1 MIVHKD
7 NCVSRKSIIV
17 FVRIKVFLA
26 ISIVAICNNHN
37 EGSSQVFQGQV
48 FQFKLFI
55 SLARNVMIIPNLR
68 PNCPLHKSERNIADI
83 FLKIYILKGLLISL
97 QPQYTKRQVFC
108 SVYYLLLQFILPI
121 RSIAVA
127 DYLHVCSIYGL
138 LTSLIGHFTKCGDNY
153 IFFLRNGQIRRMQTK
168 FNLKCTLREVHP
180 FDLRVEII
188 EFY

>member
-68 PNCPLHKSERNIADI
+68 PNCPLHKSERNNMYCGYLFKD
-83 FLKIYILKGLLISL
+83 LYLKGTFNFIATVVYQTVGFLQCLLSSFTIYSSNSKYCCCRLSSRL
-97 QPQYTKRQVFC
+97 QYIWP
-108 SVYYLLLQFILPI
+108 SNLPNWTF
-121 RSIAVA
+121 
-127 DYLHVCSIYGL
+127 H
-138 LTSLIGHFTKCGDNY
+138 
-153 IFFLRNGQIRRMQTK
+153 
-168 FNLKCTLREVHP
+168 
-180 FDLRVEII
+180 
-188 EFY
+188 

>member
-68 PNCPLHKSERNIADI
+68 PNCPLHKSERNNMYVYCGYLFKD
-83 FLKIYILKGLLISL
+83 LYLKG
-97 QPQYTKRQVFC
+97 TFN
-108 SVYYLLLQFILPI
+108 FIATVEY
-121 RSIAVA
+121 RTV
-127 DYLHVCSIYGL
+127 G
-138 LTSLIGHFTKCGDNY
+138 
-153 IFFLRNGQIRRMQTK
+153 FL
-168 FNLKCTLREVHP
+168 
-180 FDLRVEII
+180 
-188 EFY
+188 

>member
-55 SLARNVMIIPNLR
+55 SLSRNVMIVPNLR
-68 PNCPLHKSERNIADI
+68 PNCLLHKSGRNNMCVYIYRNRFSIVFII
-83 FLKIYILKGLLISL
+83 FLYHLFFQFKI
-97 QPQYTKRQVFC
+97 
-108 SVYYLLLQFILPI
+108 LLLQITFMYMAFSP
-121 RSIAVA
+121 
-127 DYLHVCSIYGL
+127 
-138 LTSLIGHFTKCGDNY
+138 
-153 IFFLRNGQIRRMQTK
+153 
-168 FNLKCTLREVHP
+168 P
-180 FDLRVEII
+180 
-188 EFY
+188 